1 MRTIY
6 FDGGVLNAMANLSA
20 KKDIRYYLNGVLLE
34 VSNSII
40 RIVAT
45 DGHLLG
51 VYQQSNKG
59 GDEGEFFKII
69 IPNEVISKLEKKVLQ
84 HTLTTDGYKCE
95 IDNIGFSAIDG
106 TFPDYMRVFPTG
118 KVSGEIAQF
127 NPDFIARFTKVGK
140 ALGMKNPMPTIGHNG
155 TGTALVDI
163 GKPDYFAGLMM
174 PYKTEHTMF
183 STPAWLTK
191 MEVQKDVVTKQ

>member
-34 VSNSII
+34 ISNSII

-84 HTLTTDGYKCE
+84 HTLTKDGDKYA

-106 TFPDYMRVFPTG
+106 TFPDYM
-118 KVSGEIAQF
+118 
-127 NPDFIARFTKVGK
+127 
-140 ALGMKNPMPTIGHNG
+140 
-155 TGTALVDI
+155 
-163 GKPDYFAGLMM
+163 
-174 PYKTEHTMF
+174 
-183 STPAWLTK
+183 
-191 MEVQKDVVTKQ
+191 

>member
-1 MRTIY
+1 MRNIY
-6 FDGGVLNAMANLSA
+6 FVGGVLNAMSILSA

-34 VSNSII
+34 VDNKLI
-40 RIVAT
+40 RAVAT

-51 VYQQSNKG
+51 VYQQSNKN
-59 GDEGEFFKII
+59 GDEGEPFRVIV
-69 IPNEVISKLEKKVLQ
+69 PHEVIEKLNKKALH
-84 HTLTTDGYKCE
+84 HTLSKEGDKYV
-95 IDNIGFSAIDG
+95 IDNVGFSGIDG

-118 KVSGEIAQF
+118 KISGEIAQF

-174 PYKTEHTMF
+174 PYRAEHSMLF
-183 STPAWLTK
+183 TPAWLTK
-191 MEVQKDVVTKQ
+191 MEVQNAPV